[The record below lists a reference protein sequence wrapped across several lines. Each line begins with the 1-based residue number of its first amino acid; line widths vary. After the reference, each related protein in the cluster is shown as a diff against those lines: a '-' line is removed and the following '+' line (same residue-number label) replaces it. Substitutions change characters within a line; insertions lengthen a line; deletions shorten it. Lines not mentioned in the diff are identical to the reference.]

1 MFKHI
6 PPYPGDPIMSLF
18 EAFQADPRASK
29 VNLSIGLYYDNGN
42 SIPVLDSVRQA
53 KAMLANEDRPHAYL
67 PIEGMAQYRQLLQEI
82 VFGKDSQALRDGRVA
97 TIQSVGGS
105 GALRVGAEFL
115 KTYFPGSAVWVSDP
129 TWDNHQVLFAG
140 AGLEI
145 HSYPYY
151 DAVTNSLKF
160 EQMLA
165 CIATL
170 PAHAIVLLQPCCH
183 NPTGIDLS
191 REQWQQ
197 LIPLLQRRQLIPF
210 MDMAYQGFGDGVEED
225 AWAIRAMADAGL
237 SFVVSN
243 SFSKNFSLYGERC
256 GGLSFVAANASEA
269 ATVLGQLKAT
279 VRRMY
284 SSPPL
289 YGARLI
295 ATVLGSPGLAAN
307 WSAEVGQMRARIKD
321 MRSKLQEL
329 LQQQLQQQL
338 PPAELAYL
346 TAQRGMFSYTGLTP
360 AEVDLLRE
368 RQGVYLLR
376 SGRMCVAGLNDANL
390 EHVAASLA
398 DVLRTRAQQRAL
410 A

>member
-1 MFKHI
+1 MNTPDF
-6 PPYPGDPIMSLF
+6 D
-18 EAFQADPRASK
+18 AA
-29 VNLSIGLYYDNGN
+29 
-42 SIPVLDSVRQA
+42 
-53 KAMLANEDRPHAYL
+53 
-67 PIEGMAQYRQLLQEI
+67 
-82 VFGKDSQALRDGRVA
+82 
-97 TIQSVGGS
+97 
-105 GALRVGAEFL
+105 
-115 KTYFPGSAVWVSDP
+115 
-129 TWDNHQVLFAG
+129 AG
-140 AGLEI
+140 
-145 HSYPYY
+145 
-151 DAVTNSLKF
+151 
-160 EQMLA
+160 
-165 CIATL
+165 
-170 PAHAIVLLQPCCH
+170 
-183 NPTGIDLS
+183 
-191 REQWQQ
+191 
-197 LIPLLQRRQLIPF
+197 
-210 MDMAYQGFGDGVEED
+210 
-225 AWAIRAMADAGL
+225 
-237 SFVVSN
+237 
-243 SFSKNFSLYGERC
+243 
-256 GGLSFVAANASEA
+256 FVAANASEA